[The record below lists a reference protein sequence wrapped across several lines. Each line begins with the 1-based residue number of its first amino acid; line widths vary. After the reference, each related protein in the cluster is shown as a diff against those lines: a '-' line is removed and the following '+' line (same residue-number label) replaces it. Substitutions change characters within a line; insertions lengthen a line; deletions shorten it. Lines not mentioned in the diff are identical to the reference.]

1 MFYGRRKF
9 EICVAPSRERSGMG
23 ISMEKTEGNRTR
35 ELFDHEMGEMI
46 KQAAK
51 SGGITIAAH
60 NHALLE
66 RAKVLLD
73 LHYINREIYELL
85 CKACEYHDLG
95 KANPRMQERLEHHE
109 LRFDEE
115 KEIPHNVLSMYLI
128 PKDASPEYYML
139 LFAVGFHHDYGDV
152 FRLLEDHEKRELAEE
167 LLAQWSCAR
176 YPGGKAIT
184 KIITYLKQSETKQK
198 MILVKGLLHKCDY
211 AASGETEIEYPNDFL
226 MRKTRQF
233 FEENHYLCNEM
244 QRFCLER
251 QDRNIMVVGQT
262 GMGKTEAA
270 LLWIGDHKGFIFL
283 PVKTAINKM
292 YDRIREEIIKD
303 ESADGIEKQLGLLH
317 SDAVS
322 KLLEQQEKEGGYSQN
337 TGDTACQEMDVMTYH
352 NRSRQLAM
360 PLTISTVDQLFDFVF
375 QYQTYELKLAT
386 LAYSKIVIDEIQM
399 YGADLLADLIYGLKM
414 IREAGGKIAVTT
426 ATLAPF
432 VKELMEEEI
441 GPFDYGVFCDRQQ
454 VRHKVKIIPSLIDT
468 ETISEKFWQC
478 MHKRDMTGSMEEND
492 SDKSGETSGKILVI
506 CNTITKA
513 QWMYQ
518 ELCKQLGEQNKNRVH
533 LLHSKFIRRDRAQK
547 EDAICVCGAF
557 AHTETVIWISTSL
570 VEASLDI
577 DFDYLYTELQDTPS
591 LLQRMGRVN
600 RKGKKEVCDYNCYVY
615 TQIEEKYLEPLYV
628 AGRNQSGNN
637 TAFIDQDIFDLSKLA
652 LEESLGYE
660 EGGALSEGC
669 KIDMMEK
676 YFTMERLSDTNY
688 MQKYKKQMG
697 ALKDIVLYELAKKD
711 IKIRGDIFT
720 KDVIPACIYEAY
732 QQEIEDG
739 AKKLRSSNTSMIEKI
754 KERNHI
760 MQYTVPVQNYI
771 VDAYNKAV
779 RKRMSAQFY
788 PPVKIG
794 TYETITVLDCDY
806 DSELG
811 FRAQKFQKVEET
823 PIFV

>member
-1 MFYGRRKF
+1 
-9 EICVAPSRERSGMG
+9 
-23 ISMEKTEGNRTR
+23 MEGTEANRTK
-35 ELFDHEMGEMI
+35 ELFDREMGEMV

-51 SGGITIAAH
+51 SGGITIEAH
-60 NHALLE
+60 NLALME
-66 RAKVLLD
+66 RAKVLFELN
-73 LHYINREIYELL
+73 YINREIYELL
-85 CKACEYHDLG
+85 CKACAYHDLG
-95 KANPRMQERLEHHE
+95 KANPRMQERLKHSE
-109 LRFDEE
+109 LQFDED
-115 KEIPHNVLSMYLI
+115 KEIPHNVLSMYLM
-128 PKDASPEYYML
+128 PKDASPEYYIL

-152 FRLLEDHEKRELAEE
+152 FRFLENPEKRELAEE
-167 LLAQWSCAR
+167 LLAQWSCR
-176 YPGGKAIT
+176 KYPGRKAIKT
-184 KIITYLKQSETKQK
+184 IKEYIKQGETKHK

-226 MRKTRQF
+226 MCKTRQF
-233 FEENHYLCNEM
+233 FAENRYSYNEM

-292 YDRIREEIIKD
+292 YDRIRREIIKD
-303 ESADGIEKQLGLLH
+303 ESADGVGKQLGLLH

-322 KLLEQQEKEGGYSQN
+322 RLLEQQEKEAGRSLNIEGSV
-337 TGDTACQEMDVMTYH
+337 CREMDVIAYH

-414 IREAGGKIAVTT
+414 IRELGGKIAITT

-432 VKELMEEEI
+432 VKDLLEKEI
-441 GPFDYGVFCDRQQ
+441 GAFEYGVFCDRQQ
-454 VRHKVKIIPSLIDT
+454 VRHKVKTIPSLIDT
-468 ETISEKFWQC
+468 EAILEKFRQC
-478 MHKRDMTGSMEEND
+478 TLQKNVTGSMKKDASAEPG
-492 SDKSGETSGKILVI
+492 KTSGKILVI

-513 QWMYQ
+513 QWMYR
-518 ELCKQLGEQNKNRVH
+518 ELCEQLGEENRNKVH
-533 LLHSKFIRRDRAQK
+533 LLHSKFIRRDRTQK
-547 EDAICVCGAF
+547 ENDICACGAL
-557 AHTETVIWISTSL
+557 AHEETVIWISTSL

-577 DFDYLYTELQDTPS
+577 DFDYLYTELQDIPS

-600 RKGKKEVCDYNCYVY
+600 RKGKKEVCDCNCYVY
-615 TQIEEKYLEPLYV
+615 TVIEEKYLEQPCV
-628 AGRNQSGNN
+628 AGRNQSEKK
-637 TAFIDQDIFDLSKLA
+637 TAFIDQDIFALSKLA
-652 LEESLGYE
+652 LEETLGYE
-660 EGGALSEGC
+660 EGGVLSEGC

-676 YFTMERLSDTNY
+676 YFTMERLADSNY
-688 MQKYKKQMG
+688 MQKYKKQMKE
-697 ALKDIVLYELAKKD
+697 LKDIVLYELDKKD
-711 IKIRGDIFT
+711 ITIRGDIFT
-720 KDVIPACIYEAY
+720 KDVIPYAVYESY
-732 QQEIEDG
+732 QQEIEDS
-739 AKKLRSSNTSMIEKI
+739 ARKLRSSNTSMIEKI

-760 MQYTVPVQNYI
+760 MQYTVPVQNYM
-771 VDAYNKAV
+771 VDAYVRAV
-779 RKRMSAQFY
+779 RKGMSAQPY

-806 DSELG
+806 DMELG
-811 FRAQKFQKVEET
+811 FRAKRFQKVEEE

>member
-1 MFYGRRKF
+1 
-9 EICVAPSRERSGMG
+9 
-23 ISMEKTEGNRTR
+23 MEETGVNKTKQ
-35 ELFDHEMGEMI
+35 LFDCEMGEMV

-51 SGGITIAAH
+51 SGGITIEAH

-73 LHYINREIYELL
+73 LHYISREIYELL
-85 CKACEYHDLG
+85 CKACVYHDLG
-95 KANPRMQERLEHHE
+95 KANPRMQERLEHRE
-109 LRFDEE
+109 LKFDED
-115 KEIPHNVLSMYLI
+115 KEIPHNVLSMYLM
-128 PKDASPEYYML
+128 PKDTSTEYYIL
-139 LFAVGFHHDYGDV
+139 LFAIGFHHDYGDV
-152 FRLLEDHEKRELAEE
+152 FRLLEDAEKRELAEE

-176 YPGGKAIT
+176 HPGRIAIKT
-184 KIITYLKQSETKQK
+184 IKKYIMREETKQK

-211 AASGETEIEYPNDFL
+211 AASAETEIEYPNDFL
-226 MRKTRQF
+226 MHKTKRF
-233 FEENHYLCNEM
+233 FEENHYSCNEM
-244 QRFCLER
+244 QQFCLER

-292 YDRIREEIIKD
+292 YDRIRKEIIKD
-303 ESADGIEKQLGLLH
+303 ESTDGVERQLGLLH

-322 KLLEQQEKEGGYSQN
+322 RLLEQQEKEAGRSLNIEGSV
-337 TGDTACQEMDVMTYH
+337 CREMDVIAYH

-414 IREAGGKIAVTT
+414 IRELGGKIAITT

-432 VKELMEEEI
+432 VKDLLEEEV
-441 GPFDYGVFCDRQQ
+441 GPFAYGVFCDRQQ

-468 ETISEKFWQC
+468 EEILEKFRQC
-478 MHKRDMTGSMEEND
+478 TLQKNATSSMKKDASAEPG
-492 SDKSGETSGKILVI
+492 KTSGKILVI

-513 QWMYQ
+513 QWMYR
-518 ELCKQLGEQNKNRVH
+518 ELCEQLGEENRNKVH
-533 LLHSKFIRRDRAQK
+533 LLHSKFIRRDRTQK
-547 EDAICVCGAF
+547 ESDICACGAL
-557 AHTETVIWISTSL
+557 AHAETVIWISTSL

-577 DFDYLYTELQDTPS
+577 DFDYLYTELQDIPS

-615 TQIEEKYLEPLYV
+615 TVIEEKYLEQPCA
-628 AGRNQSGNN
+628 AGRNQSEKK
-637 TAFIDQDIFDLSKLA
+637 TAFIDQDIFALSKLA
-652 LEESLGYE
+652 LEETLGYE
-660 EGGALSEGC
+660 EGGVLSEGC

-676 YFTMERLSDTNY
+676 YFTMERLADSNY
-688 MQKYKKQMG
+688 MQKYKKQMKE
-697 ALKDIVLYELAKKD
+697 LKDIVLYELDKKD
-711 IKIRGDIFT
+711 ITIRGDIFT
-720 KDVIPACIYEAY
+720 KDVIPYAVYESY
-732 QQEIEDG
+732 QQEIEDS
-739 AKKLRSSNTSMIEKI
+739 ARKLRSSNTSMIEKI

-760 MQYTVPVQNYI
+760 MQYTVPVQNYM
-771 VDAYNKAV
+771 VDAYVRAV
-779 RKRMSAQFY
+779 RKGMSAQPY
-788 PPVKIG
+788 SPVKIG
-794 TYETITVLDCDY
+794 TYETIAVLDCDY
-806 DSELG
+806 DVELG
-811 FRAQKFQKVEET
+811 FRVKKFQKVEEE